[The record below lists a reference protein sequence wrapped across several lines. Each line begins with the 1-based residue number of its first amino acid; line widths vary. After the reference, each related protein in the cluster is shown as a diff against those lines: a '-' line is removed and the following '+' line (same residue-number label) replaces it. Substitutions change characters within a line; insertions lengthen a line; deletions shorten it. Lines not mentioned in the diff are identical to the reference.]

1 MMNVNQYCHSESI
14 IVIPNSLI
22 VILNGVKNLQAVVT
36 RDASCL
42 SMTKKKSCHSERS
55 EESSSSGYKRCFVPQ
70 HDKKE
75 KLSF

>member
-1 MMNVNQYCHSESI
+1 MNVNQYCHSESI

-42 SMTKKKSCHSERS
+42 SVTKVAIVIPSQS
-55 EESSSSGYKRCFVPQ
+55 EESRT
-70 HDKKE
+70 
-75 KLSF
+75 